1 MTFATDALIAALR
14 LRYDYYSA
22 QSVFELARERAGIA
36 EKPALDATEVRA
48 LCTALPAVG
57 DRLDGVLARIGQL
70 LAEGPAT
77 AAPVAPVASKPPV
90 EPKVAPKAAAETKP
104 ALAAPPALLETTIV
118 LTGVEVG
125 DGEQVLVC
133 GAFAELGDWDPER
146 ARPMARKGDAW
157 LTTVALTPD
166 TEISFKFLRRTAEG
180 EVIWEGGENR
190 SLVGKP
196 RVDATWR

>member
-14 LRYDYYSA
+14 VRYDHYSA

-36 EKPALDATEVRA
+36 EKPAFDAADVRA
-48 LCTALPAVG
+48 LRNALPAVG
-57 DRLDGVLARIGQL
+57 DRLEGVLARIDQL
-70 LAEGPAT
+70 LAEVPA
-77 AAPVAPVASKPPV
+77 AAAAVATVA
-90 EPKVAPKAAAETKP
+90 PKVAP
-104 ALAAPPALLETTIV
+104 APIETTIV
-118 LTGVEVG
+118 LIGVEAG
-125 DGEQVLVC
+125 DDEEVLVC
-133 GAFAELGDWDPER
+133 GAFAELGDWNPER

-190 SLVGKP
+190 SLVATP
-196 RVDATWR
+196 RLDATWR